1 MNKRIFI
8 YIKNKEQLPLVYP
21 MVNENP
27 EYEYGIIIENT
38 TLDDFLRTPTGKLS
52 RNKKMEDSFT

>member
-8 YIKNKEQLPLVYP
+8 YIKDKEQLPLVYP

-38 TLDDFLRTPTGKLS
+38 MEFLYLLTQAWVIAEVRL
-52 RNKKMEDSFT
+52 